1 MTPLGKQT
9 WAQRYV
15 RGKVGKLTDE
25 KVPFLAQD
33 AVAKMYLVDLTVV
46 VWGIHQRQDV
56 LSVGGT
62 VYTNKQTKHHGQ
74 YEEHKMETDY
84 ESISAIINKINKKQ
98 NEVSIL
104 RADAMHQQ
112 LERTTTGILAYDLML
127 GGGWPANQWSEII
140 GDESSGKTALAFKTI
155 AANQAL
161 DPDWTAVWVAAE
173 EFVPDYAKSVG
184 VDLARLWVIETN
196 SMEQAYNLVIELMKN
211 RAADCIVI
219 DSLPALVP
227 TDESERMMDE
237 FTVGLGA
244 RITSKFFRKASEA
257 QKRSMTEKERSCTGL
272 MINQW
277 RQKIGVM
284 WGDNRTTPGGLA
296 KNFSYFVR
304 VEVRRD
310 EWLKEKDE
318 IVGQTIKARTL
329 KNKTYKPSQQAVVDF
344 YFTDALG
351 FTKGSFDTLKDMIN
365 IATVTEVITRSG
377 AYYAYGS
384 QKWQG
389 KDKMLEAF
397 REDLFMQKELKHDI
411 EEYYKVVR

>member
-1 MTPLGKQT
+1 M
-9 WAQRYV
+9 
-15 RGKVGKLTDE
+15 
-25 KVPFLAQD
+25 
-33 AVAKMYLVDLTVV
+33 
-46 VWGIHQRQDV
+46 
-56 LSVGGT
+56 
-62 VYTNKQTKHHGQ
+62 VYTSKRIRHPGQ
-74 YEEHKMETDY
+74 YEEHKMETNY

-98 NEVSIL
+98 NDVSIL

-127 GGGWPANQWSEII
+127 GGGWPSNQWSEII
-140 GDESSGKTALAFKTI
+140 GDESSGKTAIAFKTI

-161 DPDWTAVWVAAE
+161 DPEWTAVWVAAE
-173 EFVPDYAKSVG
+173 EFVPDYAQAIG
-184 VDLARLWVIETN
+184 VDLSRLWVIETN
-196 SMEQAYNLVIELMKN
+196 NMEQAYNLVIELMHN
-211 RAADCIVI
+211 RAADCVVI

-227 TDESERMMDE
+227 SDESERAMDE

-244 RITSKFFRKASEA
+244 RITSKFFRKSSEA
-257 QKRSMTEKERSCTGL
+257 QKRSMVDKERSCTGL

-310 EWLKEKDE
+310 EWLKDKDE
-318 IVGQTIKARTL
+318 IIGQTIKARTL

-344 YFTDALG
+344 YFTDTQG
-351 FTKGSFDTLKDMIN
+351 FSLGSFDTLKDMLN
-365 IATVTEVITRSG
+365 IAAVTEIITRAG
-377 AYYAYGS
+377 AYYDYAG
-384 QKWQG
+384 QRWQG

-397 REDLFMQKELKHDI
+397 REDLQLQSSLKKDI
-411 EEYYKVVR
+411 EAYYKVIR